1 MCFGGKS
8 AQQMYEEMKPE
19 PQPLPS
25 LSMDSVAEGATP
37 EYKDVLTP
45 QKGKTQRPSLLSNP
59 TNPMSY

>member
-25 LSMDSVAEGATP
+25 LSMDSVGEGATP
-37 EYKDVLTP
+37 EYKDVPKP
-45 QKGKTQRPSLLSNP
+45 QKGKTLRPSLLSTP